1 MDRAQDRFFSSLL
14 KKKTERD
21 SARMVSW
28 EGFLNKRAGVFRSGH
43 SSCVFTN
50 IHFKGKVKDIIFRE
64 SEEKIRSFALENGK
78 VPLVSWKSCLTGN
91 EYEGCRDS
99 LKCAVFRHQI
109 PIRIVDSQPCDKAAV
124 SQSIGEIIQFFS
136 QNLLEKRV

>member
-1 MDRAQDRFFSSLL
+1 MRENKIDFSRPYSRRRQ
-14 KKKTERD
+14 KGT
-21 SARMVSW
+21 ARRVSW
-28 EGFLNKRAGVFRSGH
+28 EGFLNKWAGVFRSGH

-50 IHFKGKVKDIIFRE
+50 VHFKGKVKDIIFRE

-78 VPLVSWKSCLTGN
+78 VPLVSWKCCLTGN

-99 LKCAVFRHQI
+99 FKCTVFRLQI

-124 SQSIGEIIQFFS
+124 SQSVGEIIQFFS

>member
-1 MDRAQDRFFSSLL
+1 M
-14 KKKTERD
+14 
-21 SARMVSW
+21 SW

-78 VPLVSWKSCLTGN
+78 VPLVSWK
-91 EYEGCRDS
+91 GCRDS
-99 LKCAVFRHQI
+99 FKCAVFRLQI

-124 SQSIGEIIQFFS
+124 SQSIGEIIQFFFRRICLKKEFS
-136 QNLLEKRV
+136 S

>member
-1 MDRAQDRFFSSLL
+1 
-14 KKKTERD
+14 
-21 SARMVSW
+21 MVSW
-28 EGFLNKRAGVFRSGH
+28 EGFLNKRADVFRSGN

-99 LKCAVFRHQI
+99 FKCAIFRHQI

-136 QNLLEKRV
+136 QNLLEKSV

>member
-1 MDRAQDRFFSSLL
+1 MDRTQDRLFSSLL

-28 EGFLNKRAGVFRSGH
+28 EGFLNKRADVFRSGH

-91 EYEGCRDS
+91 
-99 LKCAVFRHQI
+99 Q
-109 PIRIVDSQPCDKAAV
+109 
-124 SQSIGEIIQFFS
+124 
-136 QNLLEKRV
+136 

>member
-1 MDRAQDRFFSSLL
+1 M
-14 KKKTERD
+14 
-21 SARMVSW
+21 
-28 EGFLNKRAGVFRSGH
+28 FLSGH

-50 IHFKGKVKDIIFRE
+50 IYFKGKVKDIIFRE

-99 LKCAVFRHQI
+99 FKCAVFRHQI
-109 PIRIVDSQPCDKAAV
+109 PIRIVDSQRSDKVAV
-124 SQSIGEIIQFFS
+124 SQSITEIIQFFRRICLKKEFS
-136 QNLLEKRV
+136 S

>member
-1 MDRAQDRFFSSLL
+1 M
-14 KKKTERD
+14 
-21 SARMVSW
+21 SW

-43 SSCVFTN
+43 SSSVFTY

-91 EYEGCRDS
+91 EYKGCRDS
-99 LKCAVFRHQI
+99 FKCAVFRHQI

-124 SQSIGEIIQFFS
+124 SQSVGEIIQFFS